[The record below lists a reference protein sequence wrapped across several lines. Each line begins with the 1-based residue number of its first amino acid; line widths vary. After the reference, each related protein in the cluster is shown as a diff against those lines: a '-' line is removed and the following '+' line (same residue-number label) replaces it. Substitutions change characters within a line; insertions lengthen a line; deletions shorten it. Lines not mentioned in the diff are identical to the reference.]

1 MKKITFILTLIATVI
16 IAVSCDKIEG
26 PYLQYDE
33 SVETTV
39 EFPALDP
46 THIYKKVL
54 VEEFTGHRCTNC
66 PEGHRLLAAL
76 SETYGDTMVAVCVHA
91 GSFAMP
97 TGSFPA
103 DYRTTEGSELAAD
116 FSITLYPSAVF
127 NQSAYNGAYE
137 VSKDNWSQAIEHF
150 NHQPAVAAIQMINE
164 VSGTTL
170 TAHTKTTFLSD
181 YEGPV
186 KLALF
191 VAEDSIV
198 SPQKDGSNTIE
209 EYVHNHMLRG
219 SLNGTYGAFITP
231 DGTVTSGTGYTKSY
245 QLSCADKPWVFAK
258 CSVVAILMDATTHE
272 VLQVEKCPFLDE

>member
-1 MKKITFILTLIATVI
+1 MKKITFILTLMALAVLIAC
-16 IAVSCDKIEG
+16 CDKVEG

-33 SVETTV
+33 SVATTV
-39 EFPALDP
+39 EFPDLD
-46 THIYKKVL
+46 TTAVYKKVL

-76 SETYGDTMVAVCVHA
+76 SETFGDTMVAVCVHA

-97 TGSFPA
+97 TSTFPA
-103 DYRTTEGSELAAD
+103 DYRTTEGTELAAD
-116 FSITLYPSAVF
+116 FSVTLYPSAVF

-137 VSKDNWSQAIEHF
+137 VAKDNWAQAMAYF

-170 TAHTKTTFLSD
+170 TAHTKTTFLAD
-181 YEGPV
+181 YAEPV
-186 KLALF
+186 RLALF
-191 VAEDSIV
+191 VIEEGIV
-198 SPQKDGSNTIE
+198 SPQKDGNNTIE
-209 EYVHNHMLRG
+209 DYVHNHMLRG
-219 SLNGTYGAFITP
+219 SLNGTYGSFISP

-245 QLSCADKPWVFAK
+245 QLSFDGKPWVLAN

-272 VLQVEKCPFLDE
+272 VLQVEKCPLLNE